1 MKCPNCSHTILR
13 GTAFCT
19 NCGAPVSVKSSPS
32 PAASA
37 TDKKKNKNRTNESR
51 EKKPFNLKKFLLI
64 TIPSVLLVLL
74 IALNFN
80 GILGFILKNFA
91 SPKLYMGYVITNH
104 FKDSDSSDFVTA
116 YDEMIA
122 DITHEGASSSS
133 TTGSITDMGM
143 DVISAVMDT
152 CFGDSN
158 MGSLL
163 ELFDLSLIKDF
174 SYESESNFKDDVYS
188 SHSKIQFGELMSS
201 ETDTIYDISTNT
213 LYKAHPDKTENFIKV
228 EPEKDLDVTIPQGMD
243 IKQGEIEELTTA
255 LKENLPSGE
264 ELLALLS
271 DSGRSIY
278 DAIDKIEKSKDKLVI
293 EDKEQK
299 VTVLTLSMDESMVK
313 EICDILYD
321 GLNKDEGFKALTDK
335 YTDRLNTIYA
345 SATGSENTLSE
356 DIRNMIAENFSEISL
371 LVDGKHQIAGI
382 RAGHS
387 DTVNFEYITGNEE
400 TPSMYNVELD
410 SQLCTISAT
419 CQDTPKTLGG
429 ICNVSSE
436 DEVLLSVEVEDF
448 DKEQYSSHE
457 PSGSVTLTIGK
468 ALYDNGQLPDILNLV
483 KLRLKFDFIPDDNPD
498 STEVVTSL
506 LANSSE
512 LAQATTVSTKAEPKA
527 TKLPEEYMTYDQVD
541 SWKEQNKNAEPQGED
556 SEESDES
563 NSESSEESSGNVI
576 SGFFSDL
583 FSSSIDN
590 AIDNTIDQVL
600 ENLKQEALGYL
611 KDKGV
616 PEWMITIIDL

>member
-1 MKCPNCSHTILR
+1 MKCPNCSHKIPNEA
-13 GTAFCT
+13 AFCT
-19 NCGAPVSVKSSPS
+19 HCGVPVTTQDNLSHTA
-32 PAASA
+32 PAA
-37 TDKKKNKNRTNESR
+37 DKKQSKTKGKPSQ
-51 EKKPFNLKKFLLI
+51 KKPFNLKKFLLI

-80 GILGFILKNFA
+80 GILGFVLKHFA

-122 DITHEGASSSS
+122 DLTYEGASSSS
-133 TTGSITDMGM
+133 TTGSVTDMGL
-143 DVISAVMDT
+143 DVISALMDSY
-152 CFGDSN
+152 FGDSN
-158 MGSLL
+158 MGSML

-174 SYESESNFKDDVYS
+174 SYDSEVNFKDDIYS
-188 SHSKIQFGELMSS
+188 SHSKIQIGELMSS
-201 ETDTIYDISTNT
+201 ETDTIYDINTNT
-213 LYKAHPDKTENFIKV
+213 LYKAHPDKTETFIMV
-228 EPEKDLDVTIPQGMD
+228 EPEKDLDMTIPQGMD
-243 IKQGEIEELTTA
+243 IKQGEIKELITD

-264 ELLALLS
+264 ELLELLG
-271 DSGRSIY
+271 DSGRNIY
-278 DAIDKIEKSKDKLVI
+278 DAIDKIEKSKDKIVI

-299 VTVLTLSMDESMVK
+299 VTVLTLSMDKAMVE
-313 EICDILYD
+313 EICDILYE

-335 YTDRLNTIYA
+335 YNDRINTIYT
-345 SATGSENTLSE
+345 SATGSENTLSQ

-371 LVDGKHQIAGI
+371 LVDGKHQIAGL
-382 RAGHS
+382 RVGHNGS
-387 DTVNFEYITGNEE
+387 VNFEYMAGNEE
-400 TPSMYNVELD
+400 TPSMYNMELD
-410 SQLCTISAT
+410 SQLGTISAS
-419 CQDTPKTLGG
+419 CQDTQKTLGG
-429 ICNVSSE
+429 VCNVSSG

-448 DKEQYSSHE
+448 DKEQYSADE

-468 ALYDNGQLPDILNLV
+468 SLYDNGQLPDILNLV

-498 STEVVTSL
+498 STEIVTSL

-541 SWKEQNKNAEPQGED
+541 SWKEQNKNAEQQGED
-556 SEESDES
+556 SEESNES
-563 NSESSEESSGNVI
+563 NSESSEESSGNAI
-576 SGFFSDL
+576 GGFLGDL

-590 AIDNTIDQVL
+590 AIDDTIDQVL

-611 KDKGV
+611 RDKGV
-616 PEWMITIIDL
+616 PEWMIVIIDL